1 MYYLVFC
8 YSTLIAFRLIG
19 FTLFI
24 HLFSAM
30 GTRLDGK
37 LTIECS
43 RCFLVKGLFHVFFL
57 LQSKRNDFFLDFIVL
72 VQKLNVNYCFI
83 TVNSF
88 EVLIE
93 DNEKETCYDI

>member
-1 MYYLVFC
+1 
-8 YSTLIAFRLIG
+8 
-19 FTLFI
+19 
-24 HLFSAM
+24 M

-37 LTIECS
+37 FTIECS

-57 LQSKRNDFFLDFIVL
+57 LQSKRNDFYLVFIVL
-72 VQKLNVNYCFI
+72 VQKCKVNNCFI
-83 TVNSF
+83 TVKAF